1 MKNSR
6 ICAIVAA
13 VLLSVAPRVYA
24 ACSNATVA
32 GRYGFTTTGTLFLP
46 GPAPV
51 AAAGSITFDLNG
63 SASGSQDRSVAGIF
77 AHETI
82 QGTYTINSHC
92 ALRLIADVYDD
103 SGALVRS
110 SVIDGVVV
118 DNGKQ
123 IRGMFESV
131 TLPNGAPVAS
141 VLTVEAI
148 RVQGHAQ

>member
-6 ICAIVAA
+6 ICAMVAA

-24 ACSNATVA
+24 ACNNATVA
-32 GRYGFTTTGTLFLP
+32 GIYGFTTTGTLFLP
-46 GPAPV
+46 GPAPI

-63 SASGSQDRSVAGIF
+63 SATGSQDRSVAGIF

-82 QGTYTINSHC
+82 HGTYTINSNC

-103 SGALVRS
+103 SGTLVRS

-123 IRGMFESV
+123 IRAMFESV
-131 TLPNGAPVAS
+131 TLPNGALLGS

>member
-13 VLLSVAPRVYA
+13 VLLSVAPRLYA

-32 GRYGFTTTGTLFLP
+32 GTYGFTTTGTLFLP
-46 GPAPV
+46 EPAPA

-63 SASGSQDRSVAGIF
+63 SATGSQDRSVAGSF

-82 QGTYTINSHC
+82 QGTYTINNNC
-92 ALRLIADVYDD
+92 ALRLIADVYEE
-103 SGALVRS
+103 SGTLVRTAA
-110 SVIDGVVV
+110 IDGVLV

-123 IRGMFESV
+123 IRAMFESV
-131 TLPNGAPVAS
+131 TLPNGASLGS
-141 VLTVEAI
+141 VLSVEAI

>member
-1 MKNSR
+1 MQQRDSCREVWIHDNRNPVSAR
-6 ICAIVAA
+6 ACAGGGGG
-13 VLLSVAPRVYA
+13 LNYL
-24 ACSNATVA
+24 
-32 GRYGFTTTGTLFLP
+32 
-46 GPAPV
+46 
-51 AAAGSITFDLNG
+51 DLNG

-141 VLTVEAI
+141 ALTVEAI